1 VIKPSS
7 ASNLRA
13 LVDAL
18 LSGDEVMRESAIA
31 RLAILG
37 SRAMDRLL
45 PAYAAARDADGKT
58 ALLRAME
65 SIADRRSA
73 PVAVS
78 ALKDGGDVAVA
89 ATGVL
94 RSLLTSSHTPTA
106 TAALDALL
114 SIALDRRVEPRVR
127 LAASESLQDVPGK
140 VRERVEAALRAE
152 GEPAGDAVWANAL
165 AARLPDDPAALEEA
179 LKTRATSAP
188 LTTLQKLVDAVSA
201 IEPGVGSAA
210 KRTEWRALRGA
221 LHQALARRG
230 SRIAL
235 YDLRE
240 TIGEAD
246 EPLPISYLAALHVL
260 GDVSCL
266 EPIAKAYSRAQTRD
280 AWWQR
285 QLGAAFQA
293 IVKRERLTKRHAILR
308 RLQTRY
314 SDAVVAMTAQ

>member
-1 VIKPSS
+1 MIKPSS
-7 ASNLRA
+7 ASDLRA
-13 LVDAL
+13 LLNAL

-37 SRAMDRLL
+37 PRAMDRLI
-45 PAYAAARDADGKT
+45 PAYAAAPDPDSKT

-78 ALKDGGDVAVA
+78 ALKEAGDVAVA

-114 SIALDRRVEPRVR
+114 SVALDRSAEQRVR
-127 LAASESLQDVPGK
+127 LAAFESLQDVPGK

-152 GEPAGDAVWANAL
+152 GEPAGDAVWANAV
-165 AARLPDDPAALEEA
+165 AGRLPDDPAALEEA
-179 LKTRATSAP
+179 LRTRATSAP
-188 LTTLQKLVDAVSA
+188 LTTLQKLVDAVRA
-201 IEPGVGSAA
+201 MEPSVRSTA

-230 SRIAL
+230 SRVAL

-240 TIGEAD
+240 TIAEAD
-246 EPLPISYLAALHVL
+246 EPLPVSYLAALHVL
-260 GDVSCL
+260 GDASCL
-266 EPIAKAYSRAQTRD
+266 DPVAAAYSRAKTRD

-285 QLGAAFQA
+285 QLAAAFQA
-293 IVKRERLTKRHAILR
+293 IVTRERITKRHAILKR
-308 RLQTRY
+308 IQTRFP
-314 SDAVVAMTAQ
+314 DAFAALTAQ